1 MAAAEAA
8 EVVAQQPDSQFP
20 FNRPKW
26 VIANITAVL
35 ATIDLQNQAMDEAN
49 SDWHHV
55 QLTICLWVGL
65 FVV

>member
-1 MAAAEAA
+1 LVAAAEAA

-49 SDWHHV
+49 SD
-55 QLTICLWVGL
+55 
-65 FVV
+65 